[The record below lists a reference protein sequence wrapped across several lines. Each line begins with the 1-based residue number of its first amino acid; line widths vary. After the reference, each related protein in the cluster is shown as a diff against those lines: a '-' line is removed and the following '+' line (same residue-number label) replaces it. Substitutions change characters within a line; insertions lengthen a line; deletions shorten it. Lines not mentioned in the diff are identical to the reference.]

1 MSQPITLEALEV
13 LDAGCGTG
21 LAAPLLGPYARRLV
35 GVDLSGAMLEQ
46 ARALPQY
53 DELVEELT
61 KFPKKKSQT
70 SNMS

>member
-1 MSQPITLEALEV
+1 MHWKRLRNVFRSIALLKKHEV
-13 LDAGCGTG
+13 KSLDT
-21 LAAPLLGPYARRLV
+21 P
-35 GVDLSGAMLEQ
+35 
-46 ARALPQY
+46 